1 MTKSIFLLSSIFF
14 AVLINSSNALA
25 QKKVEKQIIFEYV
38 DPLKKVFPETSYFPS
53 EKATADVARGEHAS
67 FQFVLR
73 SGLPMEN
80 VSVTVGAPVNGN
92 GKLGIIKTGFV
103 GFVPVDRP
111 TPRPGRD
118 YLKSV
123 SGYYPDPI
131 LEDPVIDVKPTVTQP
146 IWVSV
151 KIPENAE
158 TGNYL
163 GEVIITGKLAGKK
176 FSLSKTINIQVF
188 EPVIRK
194 TSLWVTNWY
203 SIDNLSRIN
212 AGVEFEK
219 YSDDYWKYA
228 RIIAKKMAEYRQN
241 VVLISPLE
249 AADFKIE
256 NGQWSFDF
264 TNFNKL
270 VNIMIEEEVVGRIE
284 GGHIG
289 GRGFQ
294 DWSGPFVVKIPRE
307 KEGKWELDTIS
318 IYQDEAKNFYGQ
330 FFPAL
335 ETNLKDNGWLDIY
348 MQHIAD
354 EPIGSNRDSYIE
366 ITTFV
371 KSLVP
376 DMKIVEA
383 CHTRDL
389 DGVIDIWVPQLN
401 FLNDDFD
408 FYREQME
415 QGKEVWFYT
424 CLAPQENYANRFIQ
438 QPLIKTRILHWINYK
453 YAIPGYLHWGLNK
466 WRVEDPFKMTSV
478 MNYAGNTLPSG
489 DFAVLYPGKGKLLSS
504 IRLEAMRDGIVD
516 YELLKMLEQKNPD
529 KAKELAGKIV
539 FRFNHY
545 DINILHFREIR
556 RQILELLS
564 E

>member
-1 MTKSIFLLSSIFF
+1 MKKSLVLLLTLLFIIIISSG
-14 AVLINSSNALA
+14 NALA
-25 QKKVEKQIIFEYV
+25 QKKAEKQIIFEYV
-38 DPLKKVFPETSYFPS
+38 DPLKKVFPETSYFPF
-53 EKATADVARGEHAS
+53 ERATADVARGEHAS

-80 VSVTVGAPVNGN
+80 VSVSVVAPQQRDT
-92 GKLGIIKTGFV
+92 KLDGIKTGFV
-103 GFVPVDRP
+103 GFVPVTRP
-111 TPRPGRD
+111 TPSPGRD
-118 YLKSV
+118 YLNSV

-131 LEDPVIDVKPTVTQP
+131 LENPVMDVKPTVTQP
-146 IWVSV
+146 IWVTV
-151 KIPENAE
+151 KIPENTE
-158 TGNYL
+158 TGNYI

-188 EPVIRK
+188 EPVIQK

-212 AGVEFEK
+212 EGVEFED

-228 RIIAKKMAEYRQN
+228 RIMAKKMAEYRQN
-241 VVLISPLE
+241 VVMISPLD
-249 AADFKIE
+249 AANYKVK
-256 NGQWSFDF
+256 NGRWSFDF
-264 TNFNKL
+264 SNFNKL
-270 VNIMIEEEVVGRIE
+270 VNIMIEEEAIGRIE

-289 GRGFQ
+289 RRGFQ

-354 EPIGSNRDSYIE
+354 EPIRSNRDSYVE

-371 KSLVP
+371 NSLVP
-376 DMKIVEA
+376 DMKIIEA

-438 QPLIKTRILHWINYK
+438 QPLIKTRILH
-453 YAIPGYLHWGLNK
+453 
-466 WRVEDPFKMTSV
+466 
-478 MNYAGNTLPSG
+478 
-489 DFAVLYPGKGKLLSS
+489 
-504 IRLEAMRDGIVD
+504 IRN
-516 YELLKMLEQKNPD
+516 Q
-529 KAKELAGKIV
+529 
-539 FRFNHY
+539 
-545 DINILHFREIR
+545 
-556 RQILELLS
+556 
-564 E
+564 

>member
-1 MTKSIFLLSSIFF
+1 MTKSIILLVSFF
-14 AVLINSSNALA
+14 FMILINSDNVFA

-53 EKATADVARGEHAS
+53 EKANADVARGEHAS

-80 VSVTVGAPVNGN
+80 VSITVEAPVNGN
-92 GKLGIIKTGFV
+92 EKLDIIKTGFV

-131 LEDPVIDVKPTVTQP
+131 LENPVMDVKPTVTQP
-146 IWVSV
+146 VWVTV
-151 KIPENAE
+151 KIPETAE
-158 TGNYL
+158 TGNYQ
-163 GEVIITGKLAGKK
+163 GEVKITGKLAGKK
-176 FSLSKTINIQVF
+176 FLLSKTINIQVF
-188 EPVIRK
+188 EPVIQK

-212 AGVEFEK
+212 EGVEFED

-241 VVLISPLE
+241 VVMISPLD
-249 AADFKIE
+249 AANYKVE

-264 TNFNKL
+264 SNFNKL
-270 VNIMIEEEVVGRIE
+270 VNIMIEEEVIGRIE

-289 GRGFQ
+289 SRGFQ

-354 EPIGSNRDSYIE
+354 EPISSNRDSYVE
-366 ITTFV
+366 ITAFV
-371 KSLVP
+371 NSLVP

-383 CHTRDL
+383 
-389 DGVIDIWVPQLN
+389 
-401 FLNDDFD
+401 
-408 FYREQME
+408 
-415 QGKEVWFYT
+415 
-424 CLAPQENYANRFIQ
+424 
-438 QPLIKTRILHWINYK
+438 
-453 YAIPGYLHWGLNK
+453 
-466 WRVEDPFKMTSV
+466 
-478 MNYAGNTLPSG
+478 
-489 DFAVLYPGKGKLLSS
+489 
-504 IRLEAMRDGIVD
+504 
-516 YELLKMLEQKNPD
+516 
-529 KAKELAGKIV
+529 
-539 FRFNHY
+539 
-545 DINILHFREIR
+545 
-556 RQILELLS
+556 
-564 E
+564 